1 MTRAKGKRL
10 LLLDRSPGE
19 VWPSWGMLWRLM
31 STPVH
36 GPLDVNLQF
45 LNQGYG
51 LIGDPDC
58 GGFDGGS
65 VNGNALSF
73 LVGLGGSQGPIWR
86 DTDLRGECTLAQRI
100 DSAAPNSA
108 IKAYGR
114 KGNTL
119 WPAYSPNGAA
129 IYSETVDPDT
139 LAFSADYKRRRGGS
153 PTGDAWS
160 KRLRRQCP
168 RRLNYGGGPEF
179 MADRYTVGC
188 TR

>member
-1 MTRAKGKRL
+1 MAL
-10 LLLDRSPGE
+10 LGDAVATYE
-19 VWPSWGMLWRLM
+19 F
-31 STPVH
+31 TPVH

-139 LAFSADYKRRRGGS
+139 LAFSADYKSVEVAVPLAMPGPNVSGANVHVDS
-153 PTGDAWS
+153 
-160 KRLRRQCP
+160 
-168 RRLNYGGGPEF
+168 NYGGGPAL